1 MNKFFRSLTMAVTLL
16 IVWQLI
22 IWIFHLPD
30 YFLPSP
36 AQVFLE
42 LIHQAPVIFT
52 QAKTTILETLLGL
65 FFGVLF
71 GGCAAIVV
79 TIFKPLRLWVIP
91 ILVLSQAIPTF
102 AIAPLLVLWLGYG
115 IASKVATATIMIFFP
130 IVTTLYDGLQQTS
143 QIWLDIAKTMN
154 ASRWKILR
162 YIQLPAAMPSFA
174 SGLRVAAAIAPIGAV
189 VGEWVGSSSGLGYL
203 MLNANARLDIPM
215 MFAALFVLT
224 MFTLILYFIVDRL
237 LQRLIWWRQ

>member
-1 MNKFFRSLTMAVTLL
+1 MNKFFRGLMIAVSLL

-22 IWIFHLPD
+22 IWMCHLPD

-36 AQVFLE
+36 VQVFLV

-52 QAKTTILETLLGL
+52 QAETTILETLLGL
-65 FFGVLF
+65 LYGVLL
-71 GGCAAIVV
+71 GGFAAIIV
-79 TIFKPLRLWVIP
+79 TIFKSLRLWVIP

-115 IASKVATATIMIFFP
+115 VASKVATATIMIFFP
-130 IVTTLYDGLQQTS
+130 IVTSLYDGLQQTP

-154 ASRWKILR
+154 ASRWKMLR

-174 SGLRVAAAIAPIGAV
+174 SGLRIAAAIAPIGAV
-189 VGEWVGSSSGLGYL
+189 VGEWVGSSRGLGYL
-203 MLNANARLDIPM
+203 MLNANARMDIPM

-224 MFTLILYFIVDRL
+224 MFTLILYFFVDRL
-237 LQRLIWWRQ
+237 LKKFIWWKA